1 MPTNYRS
8 GIVAL
13 IGRPNVGKSTLLNCL
28 VGQKVSI
35 TSRRP
40 QTTRQRI
47 LGISTTDTSQ
57 AVYVDTPGIHSG
69 AKKTIN
75 KYMNRSASGS
85 MVGVDCIVLMI
96 EAKGWTSND
105 RRVLELVKKQDTPIV
120 LVINKLDRLENRDQL
135 LPLIDRSEREFKSVF
150 SQIVPISAKNDTN
163 IDELKKVL
171 ETYLP
176 FQSKLFPGDEITDR
190 SDRFLVAELIREQ
203 IFHNTEEEVPYA
215 VAVGI
220 EAFRMEKKVLHI
232 EAVIWVEKA
241 SQKGI
246 LIGKKG
252 ERLKLIGKYAR
263 LDMEKLLDTK
273 VYLNLWVKVREN
285 WRDNEQVL
293 RTLGFGD
300 E

>member
-1 MPTNYRS
+1 MSTRYRS

-13 IGRPNVGKSTLLNCL
+13 VGRPNVGKSTLLNRL

-35 TSRRP
+35 TSRKA

-57 AVYVDTPGIHSG
+57 VVYVDTPGIHSG

-75 KYMNRSASGS
+75 RYMNRSASGS

-96 EAKGWTSND
+96 EARGWADND
-105 RRVLELVKKQDTPIV
+105 RRVLELVRKQNTPIV
-120 LVINKLDRLENRDQL
+120 LVINKLDRLESRDLL
-135 LPLIDRSEREFKSVF
+135 LPMIHRTESEFEAVF
-150 SQIVPISAKNDTN
+150 NQIVPISAKNDTN
-163 IDELKKVL
+163 IDELKKVV
-171 ETYLP
+171 ETYIP
-176 FQSKLFPGDEITDR
+176 VQDKLFPGDEITDR
-190 SDRFLVAELIREQ
+190 GDRFLVAELIREQ
-203 IFHNTEEEVPYA
+203 VFRNIEQEVPHA

-241 SQKGI
+241 GQKGI

-252 ERLKLIGKYAR
+252 ERLKLIGKRAR
-263 LDMEKLLDTK
+263 QQIEKLLGNK
-273 VYLNLWVKVREN
+273 VYLNLWVRVREN

>member
-1 MPTNYRS
+1 MSTHYRS

-57 AVYVDTPGIHSG
+57 AVYVDTPGIHLG
-69 AKKTIN
+69 ARKTIN

-96 EAKGWTSND
+96 EAKGWTDND

-135 LPLIDRSEREFKSVF
+135 LPLIDQSEKEFKSVF
-150 SQIVPISAKNDTN
+150 SHIVPISARNDTN

-203 IFHNTEEEVPYA
+203 IFHNTEEEVPHA

>member
-1 MPTNYRS
+1 MSTRYRS

-13 IGRPNVGKSTLLNCL
+13 VGRPNVGKSTLLNRL

-35 TSRRP
+35 TSRKA

-57 AVYVDTPGIHSG
+57 VVYVDTPGIHSG

-75 KYMNRSASGS
+75 RYMNRSASGS

-96 EAKGWTSND
+96 EAGGWTDND
-105 RRVLELVKKQDTPIV
+105 RRVLELVRKQGTPIV
-120 LVINKLDRLENRDQL
+120 LVINKLDRLESRGLL
-135 LPLIDRSEREFKSVF
+135 LPLIDRTESEFETVF

-171 ETYLP
+171 ETYILV
-176 FQSKLFPGDEITDR
+176 QDKLFPGDEITDR

-203 IFHNTEEEVPYA
+203 VFRNIEQEVPHA

-241 SQKGI
+241 GQKGI

-252 ERLKLIGKYAR
+252 ERLKLIGKRAR
-263 LDMEKLLDTK
+263 QQIEKLLGNK